1 MIDGMF
7 LEIRLEG
14 RKAMTKK
21 IFLYLSLFAV
31 CPLIFGGVFPAEAS
45 PQPKTLKEAVDYF
58 YTGQNEGPVLV
69 DTRVCK
75 VIHSLDCKTVL
86 NPNAVPMGETV
97 NIWMQFFVPKDGVYD
112 DIMVEY
118 AHEGVPR
125 LLTPHKIQG
134 SIRYR
139 LVDKHKL
146 DKPGNWTIS
155 VKRGKTNLKK
165 IDVKVVKKVTK

>member
-1 MIDGMF
+1 
-7 LEIRLEG
+7 
-14 RKAMTKK
+14 MTKK
-21 IFLYLSLFAV
+21 KFFLLPLL
-31 CPLIFGGVFPAEAS
+31 LIFSLLIGGFFPVVAS
-45 PQPKTLKEAVDYF
+45 PPPKTLKDAVDYF

-69 DTRVCK
+69 ETKVCK
-75 VIHSLDCKTVL
+75 VMHSLDCKTDL
-86 NPNAVPMGETV
+86 DPNAVPMGETV
-97 NIWMQFFVPKDGVYD
+97 NVWMQFFVPKDAVYD

-146 DKPGNWTIS
+146 DKPGSWTIS
-155 VKRGKTNLKK
+155 VKRGKTSLKK
-165 IDVKVVKKVTK
+165 IDVKVVKK

>member
-1 MIDGMF
+1 M
-7 LEIRLEG
+7 
-14 RKAMTKK
+14 KK
-21 IFLYLSLFAV
+21 KLSLLP
-31 CPLIFGGVFPAEAS
+31 PLLLISCLLFGGLFPAAAS
-45 PQPKTLKEAVDYF
+45 PPPKTLKDAVNYF

-69 DTRVCK
+69 DTKVCK
-75 VIHSLDCKTVL
+75 VIHSLDCKTDL
-86 NPNAVPMGETV
+86 DPNAVPMGETV
-97 NIWMQFFVPKDGVYD
+97 NVWMQFFVPKDAVYD

-146 DKPGNWTIS
+146 DKPGRWTIS
-155 VKRGKTNLKK
+155 VKKGKTNLKK
-165 IDVKVVKKVTK
+165 IDVKVVKKKTE